1 MDVHVPRAVTEELRL
16 RGGDVLTAQQDNK
29 AELEDSDL
37 LNRATA
43 LGRLMF
49 SQDEDML
56 REATQRQRRG
66 QNFAGLAYAHQLEV
80 TIGQMIQDL
89 EIIAKLGEAD
99 EVANRVQ
106 YLPL

>member
-1 MDVHVPRAVTEELRL
+1 MSVALYLDV
-16 RGGDVLTAQQDNK
+16 
-29 AELEDSDL
+29 
-37 LNRATA
+37 
-43 LGRLMF
+43 
-49 SQDEDML
+49 
-56 REATQRQRRG
+56 
-66 QNFAGLAYAHQLEV
+66 HQLEV